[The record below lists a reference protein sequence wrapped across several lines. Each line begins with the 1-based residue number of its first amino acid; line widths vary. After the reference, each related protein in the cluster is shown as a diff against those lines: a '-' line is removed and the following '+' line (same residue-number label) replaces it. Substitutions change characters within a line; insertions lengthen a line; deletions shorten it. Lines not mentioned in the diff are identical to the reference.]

1 MRGQATPIRH
11 DHQRRVPK
19 NTPTTI
25 MPQRTRLPSYLQTL
39 FHFRSARPSMASS
52 GLGSDVSGNL
62 SITINTW
69 KLPDISSLHNV
80 SRTGIRLTIDDAN
93 LFFLQ
98 GYPTHA
104 LALKR
109 SKASQGQ
116 RPSPVVRRPSS
127 KNGGAERDRTADP
140 LLAKQVLSQLSY
152 SPIFD
157 ALRIAPKG
165 PARLPAAIED
175 REDKQTRE
183 TGRGHHER

>member
-1 MRGQATPIRH
+1 MMRGQATPIRH

-80 SRTGIRLTIDDAN
+80 SRTGIRLTIETMQTY
-93 LFFLQ
+93 FFSKDIQPTLWHSNEAKLRKAKGRRRSSGAPVPKMVELSGIEPLTPCLQ
-98 GYPTHA
+98 S
-104 LALKR
+104 R
-109 SKASQGQ
+109 CS
-116 RPSPVVRRPSS
+116 PS
-127 KNGGAERDRTADP
+127 
-140 LLAKQVLSQLSY
+140 
-152 SPIFD
+152 
-157 ALRIAPKG
+157 
-165 PARLPAAIED
+165 
-175 REDKQTRE
+175 
-183 TGRGHHER
+183 

>member
-1 MRGQATPIRH
+1 
-11 DHQRRVPK
+11 
-19 NTPTTI
+19 
-25 MPQRTRLPSYLQTL
+25 
-39 FHFRSARPSMASS
+39 MASS
-52 GLGSDVSGNL
+52 GLGSDVSKRSFDRSKHL
-62 SITINTW
+62 EASRHIF
-69 KLPDISSLHNV
+69 SSQCKQNRHP
-80 SRTGIRLTIDDAN
+80 SHHRDDAN
-93 LFFLQ
+93 LFFSKDIQPTASALQ
-98 GYPTHA
+98 
-104 LALKR
+104 R

-175 REDKQTRE
+175 REDKQTGE